1 MRKFLRSAEPGSEQA
16 LAADERRYTRI
27 KQLFSIACT
36 NLARLVSYQRA
47 SACIRGQ
54 LLLIVLCVPAF
65 AADITYW
72 IQPCTNPA
80 TRCVEGDSQLARWA
94 LEAWERV
101 SDGKLHF
108 VETDRAK
115 ATFRMVWSL
124 PARGVYGETVPIEV
138 DGVRGAQ
145 MNLRVED
152 GFTKDKLL
160 HDTIV
165 YLTCVHE
172 SGHALGLGHTSNF
185 DDIMYSFQFGG
196 DIDEYFG
203 RYRRLL
209 TTRDD
214 IRKNTG
220 IAAADRNRLLN
231 RSLTI
236 R

>member
-1 MRKFLRSAEPGSEQA
+1 M
-16 LAADERRYTRI
+16 AADSRRFTRI
-27 KQLFSIACT
+27 KQGFA
-36 NLARLVSYQRA
+36 LASLHRRV
-47 SACIRGQ
+47 SACIGGQ
-54 LLLIVLCVPAF
+54 FPVWLAAFLLVACGTAAR

-108 VETDRAK
+108 VETERAK
-115 ATFRMVWSL
+115 ATFRMVWAL
-124 PARGVYGETVPIEV
+124 PARGVYGETVPIDV

-165 YLTCVHE
+165 YLTCLHE
-172 SGHALGLGHTSNF
+172 SGHALGLGHTPNF

-214 IRKNTG
+214 IRKHTG
-220 IAAADRNRLLN
+220 ISEADRTRLLN

>member
-1 MRKFLRSAEPGSEQA
+1 MKRFLLSVSVLVIASGMAQAGDIKFWVEP
-16 LAADERRYTRI
+16 
-27 KQLFSIACT
+27 C
-36 NLARLVSYQRA
+36 N
-47 SACIRGQ
+47 
-54 LLLIVLCVPAF
+54 
-65 AADITYW
+65 
-72 IQPCTNPA
+72 NPA
-80 TRCVEGDSQLARWA
+80 TRCKESDVDLAKWA

-108 VETDRAK
+108 IEAERAK

-172 SGHALGLGHTSNF
+172 SGHALGLPHTADF
-185 DDIMYSFQFGG
+185 DAIMYSFQFGG
-196 DIDEYFG
+196 DVEEYFG
-203 RYRRLL
+203 RYRRML
-209 TTRDD
+209 TSHEDV
-214 IRKNTG
+214 RKYTG
-220 IAAADRNRLLN
+220 ISPTDRTKLLF
-231 RSLTI
+231 TI

>member
-1 MRKFLRSAEPGSEQA
+1 MTKFLLSVSA
-16 LAADERRYTRI
+16 LV
-27 KQLFSIACT
+27 IASG
-36 NLARLVSYQRA
+36 AH
-47 SACIRGQ
+47 
-54 LLLIVLCVPAF
+54 
-65 AADITYW
+65 AADIRYW
-72 IQPCTNPA
+72 IQPCENPA
-80 TRCVEGDSQLARWA
+80 TRCKESDVDLAKWA

-108 VETDRAK
+108 IESERAK
-115 ATFRMVWSL
+115 ASFRMVWSL

-138 DGVRGAQ
+138 DGPNGPIRGAQ

-172 SGHALGLGHTSNF
+172 AGHALGLPHTADF
-185 DDIMYSFQFGG
+185 DTIMYSFQFGG

-203 RYRRLL
+203 RYRRKLASHE
-209 TTRDD
+209 DV
-214 IRKNTG
+214 RKYTG
-220 IAAADRNRLLN
+220 ISPADRTKLLF
-231 RSLTI
+231 TI

>member
-1 MRKFLRSAEPGSEQA
+1 MTERA
-16 LAADERRYTRI
+16 LALSLRQA
-27 KQLFSIACT
+27 
-36 NLARLVSYQRA
+36 A
-47 SACIRGQ
+47 SF
-54 LLLIVLCVPAF
+54 LLLF
-65 AADITYW
+65 AGLAHALAQAEDIRYW

-80 TRCVEGDSQLARWA
+80 TRCKDGDTDLAKWA

-108 VETDRAK
+108 IESERSK
-115 ATFRMVWSL
+115 AAFRMVWAL

-172 SGHALGLGHTSNF
+172 SGHALGMPHTSDF
-185 DDIMYSFQFGG
+185 DTIMYSFQFGG

-203 RYRRLL
+203 RYRRKL
-209 TTRDD
+209 TSHEDV
-214 IRKNTG
+214 RKYTG
-220 IAAADRNRLLN
+220 ISPADRTKLLF
-231 RSLTI
+231 TI